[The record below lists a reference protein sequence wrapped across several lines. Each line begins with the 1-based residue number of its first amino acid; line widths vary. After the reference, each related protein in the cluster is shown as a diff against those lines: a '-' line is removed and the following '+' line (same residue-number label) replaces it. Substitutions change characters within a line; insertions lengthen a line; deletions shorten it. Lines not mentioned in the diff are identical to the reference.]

1 MIVNMKNELIDAK
14 KKGYAIPQFN
24 VNNLEWAKYILKTC
38 NLYRSPVIMGF
49 TESAIEY
56 MGGYHTASGLIY
68 DLVHDLHITVPV
80 SIHLD
85 HGTSVLSCKKAID
98 ACFTSVML
106 DASLKRIDTNI
117 DMTNEVIEY
126 ARKKRV
132 IVESEIGSIGKHD
145 ASDTKNASVT
155 GSIIFVKKTKVDL
168 LAPAVGNVHGI
179 YKEFPN
185 INVKL
190 IKEISENTK
199 MELMVQVFGYT
210 PIFAS
215 IRDIVKNYRK
225 TFNLKDTSKVNY
237 IKHENDLYPIV
248 NEKETVVY
256 NSKVLNAIDEIE
268 EYKKMNIKY
277 FVINSF
283 LIDDIKEVLKNFKTN
298 TKFNYQNQG
307 KGFLY
312 EETIYKVKK

>member
-98 ACFTSVML
+98 ASFTSVML

-126 ARKKRV
+126 ARGKRV

-145 ASDTKNASVT
+145 EGDTKNASVT

-190 IKEISENTK
+190 IKEISENTD
-199 MELMVQVFGYT
+199 LPLVLHG
-210 PIFAS
+210 AS
-215 IRDIVKNYRK
+215 GINNKTLRECIKNGIC
-225 TFNLKDTSKVNY
+225 KVN
-237 IKHENDLYPIV
+237 INTDLQVAWAKEVRKLLETDSSVYDPRKIISSG
-248 NEKETVVY
+248 EKAVV
-256 NSKVLNAIDEIE
+256 KV
-268 EYKKMNIKY
+268 
-277 FVINSF
+277 
-283 LIDDIKEVLKNFKTN
+283 IKEKL
-298 TKFNYQNQG
+298 
-307 KGFLY
+307 
-312 EETIYKVKK
+312 ETLNSINRY

>member
-85 HGTSVLSCKKAID
+85 HGTSVLSCKKAIE
-98 ACFTSVML
+98 ASFTSVMI

-126 ARKKRV
+126 ARGKRV

-145 ASDTKNASVT
+145 EGDTKNASVT

-190 IKEISENTK
+190 IKEISENTD
-199 MELMVQVFGYT
+199 LPLVLHG
-210 PIFAS
+210 AS
-215 IRDIVKNYRK
+215 GINNKTLRECIKNGIC
-225 TFNLKDTSKVNY
+225 KVN
-237 IKHENDLYPIV
+237 INTDLQVAWAKEVRKLLETDSSVYDPRKIISSG
-248 NEKETVVY
+248 EKAVV
-256 NSKVLNAIDEIE
+256 KV
-268 EYKKMNIKY
+268 
-277 FVINSF
+277 
-283 LIDDIKEVLKNFKTN
+283 IKEKL
-298 TKFNYQNQG
+298 
-307 KGFLY
+307 
-312 EETIYKVKK
+312 ETLNSINRY

>member
-98 ACFTSVML
+98 ASFTSVMI

-155 GSIIFVKKTKVDL
+155 GSIIFVKKKKVDL

-190 IKEISENTK
+190 IKEISENTD
-199 MELMVQVFGYT
+199 LPLVLHG
-210 PIFAS
+210 AS
-215 IRDIVKNYRK
+215 GINNKTLRECIKNGIC
-225 TFNLKDTSKVNY
+225 KVN
-237 IKHENDLYPIV
+237 INTDLQVAWAKEVRKLLETDSSVYDPRKIISSG
-248 NEKETVVY
+248 EKAVV
-256 NSKVLNAIDEIE
+256 KV
-268 EYKKMNIKY
+268 
-277 FVINSF
+277 
-283 LIDDIKEVLKNFKTN
+283 IKEKL
-298 TKFNYQNQG
+298 
-307 KGFLY
+307 
-312 EETIYKVKK
+312 ETLNSINRY

>member
-98 ACFTSVML
+98 ASFTSVML

-190 IKEISENTK
+190 IKEISENTD
-199 MELMVQVFGYT
+199 LPLVLHG
-210 PIFAS
+210 AS
-215 IRDIVKNYRK
+215 GINNKTLRECIKNGIC
-225 TFNLKDTSKVNY
+225 KVN
-237 IKHENDLYPIV
+237 INTDLQVAWAKELRKLLETDSSVYDPRKIISSG
-248 NEKETVVY
+248 EKAVV
-256 NSKVLNAIDEIE
+256 KV
-268 EYKKMNIKY
+268 
-277 FVINSF
+277 
-283 LIDDIKEVLKNFKTN
+283 IKEKL
-298 TKFNYQNQG
+298 
-307 KGFLY
+307 
-312 EETIYKVKK
+312 ETLNSINRY

>member
-1 MIVNMKNELIDAK
+1 MIVNMKNELIDAR

-98 ACFTSVML
+98 ASFTSVMI

-190 IKEISENTK
+190 IKEISENTD
-199 MELMVQVFGYT
+199 LPLVLHG
-210 PIFAS
+210 AS
-215 IRDIVKNYRK
+215 GINNKTLRECIKNGIC
-225 TFNLKDTSKVNY
+225 KVN
-237 IKHENDLYPIV
+237 INTDLQVAWAKEVRKLLETDSSVYDPRKIISSG
-248 NEKETVVY
+248 EKAVV
-256 NSKVLNAIDEIE
+256 KV
-268 EYKKMNIKY
+268 
-277 FVINSF
+277 
-283 LIDDIKEVLKNFKTN
+283 IKEKL
-298 TKFNYQNQG
+298 
-307 KGFLY
+307 
-312 EETIYKVKK
+312 ETLNSINRY

>member
-85 HGTSVLSCKKAID
+85 HGSSVLSCKKAID
-98 ACFTSVML
+98 ASFTSVMI

-126 ARKKRV
+126 ARGKRV

-145 ASDTKNASVT
+145 EGDTKNASVT

-190 IKEISENTK
+190 IKEISENTD
-199 MELMVQVFGYT
+199 LPLVLHG
-210 PIFAS
+210 AS
-215 IRDIVKNYRK
+215 GINNKTLRECIKNGIC
-225 TFNLKDTSKVNY
+225 KVN
-237 IKHENDLYPIV
+237 INTDLQVAWAKEVRKLLETDSSVYDPRKIISSG
-248 NEKETVVY
+248 EKAVV
-256 NSKVLNAIDEIE
+256 KV
-268 EYKKMNIKY
+268 
-277 FVINSF
+277 
-283 LIDDIKEVLKNFKTN
+283 IKEKL
-298 TKFNYQNQG
+298 
-307 KGFLY
+307 
-312 EETIYKVKK
+312 ETLNSINRY

>member
-49 TESAIEY
+49 TEGAIEY

-85 HGTSVLSCKKAID
+85 HGTSVLSCKKAIE
-98 ACFTSVML
+98 ASFTSVMI

-126 ARKKRV
+126 ARGKRV

-145 ASDTKNASVT
+145 EGDTKNASVT

-190 IKEISENTK
+190 IKEISENTD
-199 MELMVQVFGYT
+199 LPLVLHG
-210 PIFAS
+210 AS
-215 IRDIVKNYRK
+215 GINNKTLRECIKNGIC
-225 TFNLKDTSKVNY
+225 KVN
-237 IKHENDLYPIV
+237 INTDLQVAWAKEVRKLLETDSSVYDPRKIISSG
-248 NEKETVVY
+248 EKAVV
-256 NSKVLNAIDEIE
+256 KV
-268 EYKKMNIKY
+268 
-277 FVINSF
+277 
-283 LIDDIKEVLKNFKTN
+283 IKEKL
-298 TKFNYQNQG
+298 
-307 KGFLY
+307 
-312 EETIYKVKK
+312 ETLNSINRY

>member
-14 KKGYAIPQFN
+14 KKGYAKPQFN

-38 NLYRSPVIMGF
+38 NLYRSPVFMGF
-49 TESAIEY
+49 TENAIEY

-98 ACFTSVML
+98 ASFTSVML

-190 IKEISENTK
+190 IKEISENTD
-199 MELMVQVFGYT
+199 LPLVLHG
-210 PIFAS
+210 AS
-215 IRDIVKNYRK
+215 GINNKTLRECIKNGIC
-225 TFNLKDTSKVNY
+225 KVN
-237 IKHENDLYPIV
+237 INTDLQV
-248 NEKETVVY
+248 AWAKEVRKLLEKDSSVYDPRKIISSGEKAVV
-256 NSKVLNAIDEIE
+256 KV
-268 EYKKMNIKY
+268 
-277 FVINSF
+277 
-283 LIDDIKEVLKNFKTN
+283 IKEKL
-298 TKFNYQNQG
+298 
-307 KGFLY
+307 
-312 EETIYKVKK
+312 ETLNSINRY

>member
-98 ACFTSVML
+98 ASFTSVMI
-106 DASLKRIDTNI
+106 DASLKQIDTNI

-126 ARKKRV
+126 ARGKRV

-145 ASDTKNASVT
+145 EGDTKNASVT

-190 IKEISENTK
+190 IKEISENTD
-199 MELMVQVFGYT
+199 LPLVLHG
-210 PIFAS
+210 AS
-215 IRDIVKNYRK
+215 GINNKTLRECIKNGIC
-225 TFNLKDTSKVNY
+225 KVN
-237 IKHENDLYPIV
+237 INTDLQVAWAKEVRKLLETDSSVYDPRKIISSG
-248 NEKETVVY
+248 EKAVV
-256 NSKVLNAIDEIE
+256 KV
-268 EYKKMNIKY
+268 
-277 FVINSF
+277 
-283 LIDDIKEVLKNFKTN
+283 IKEKL
-298 TKFNYQNQG
+298 
-307 KGFLY
+307 
-312 EETIYKVKK
+312 ETLNSINRY

>member
-56 MGGYHTASGLIY
+56 MGGYHTASVLIY

-98 ACFTSVML
+98 ASFTSVMI

-190 IKEISENTK
+190 IKEISENTD
-199 MELMVQVFGYT
+199 LPLVLHG
-210 PIFAS
+210 AS
-215 IRDIVKNYRK
+215 GINNKTLRECIKNGIC
-225 TFNLKDTSKVNY
+225 KVN
-237 IKHENDLYPIV
+237 INTDLQVAWAKEVRKLLETDSSVYDPRKIISSG
-248 NEKETVVY
+248 EKAVV
-256 NSKVLNAIDEIE
+256 KV
-268 EYKKMNIKY
+268 
-277 FVINSF
+277 
-283 LIDDIKEVLKNFKTN
+283 IKEKL
-298 TKFNYQNQG
+298 
-307 KGFLY
+307 
-312 EETIYKVKK
+312 ETLNSINRY

>member
-24 VNNLEWAKYILKTC
+24 VNNLEWSKYILKTC

-98 ACFTSVML
+98 ASFTSVMI

-190 IKEISENTK
+190 IKEISENTD
-199 MELMVQVFGYT
+199 LPLVLHG
-210 PIFAS
+210 AS
-215 IRDIVKNYRK
+215 GINNKTLRECIKNGIC
-225 TFNLKDTSKVNY
+225 KVN
-237 IKHENDLYPIV
+237 INTDLQVAWAKEVRKLLETDSSVYDPRKIISSG
-248 NEKETVVY
+248 EKAVV
-256 NSKVLNAIDEIE
+256 KV
-268 EYKKMNIKY
+268 
-277 FVINSF
+277 
-283 LIDDIKEVLKNFKTN
+283 IKEKL
-298 TKFNYQNQG
+298 
-307 KGFLY
+307 
-312 EETIYKVKK
+312 ETLNSINRY

>member
-98 ACFTSVML
+98 ASFTSVMI

-145 ASDTKNASVT
+145 EGDTKNASVT

-190 IKEISENTK
+190 IKEISENTD
-199 MELMVQVFGYT
+199 LPLVLHG
-210 PIFAS
+210 AS
-215 IRDIVKNYRK
+215 GINNKTLRECIKNGIC
-225 TFNLKDTSKVNY
+225 KVN
-237 IKHENDLYPIV
+237 INTDLQVAWAKEVRKLLETDNSVYDPRKIISSG
-248 NEKETVVY
+248 EKAVV
-256 NSKVLNAIDEIE
+256 KV
-268 EYKKMNIKY
+268 
-277 FVINSF
+277 
-283 LIDDIKEVLKNFKTN
+283 IKEKL
-298 TKFNYQNQG
+298 
-307 KGFLY
+307 
-312 EETIYKVKK
+312 ETLNSINRY

>member
-49 TESAIEY
+49 TENAIEY

-98 ACFTSVML
+98 ASFTSVML

-190 IKEISENTK
+190 IKEISENTD
-199 MELMVQVFGYT
+199 LPLVLHG
-210 PIFAS
+210 AS
-215 IRDIVKNYRK
+215 GINNKTLRECIKNGIC
-225 TFNLKDTSKVNY
+225 KVN
-237 IKHENDLYPIV
+237 INTDLQVAWAKEVRKLLETDSSVYDPRKIISSG
-248 NEKETVVY
+248 EKAVV
-256 NSKVLNAIDEIE
+256 KV
-268 EYKKMNIKY
+268 
-277 FVINSF
+277 
-283 LIDDIKEVLKNFKTN
+283 IKEKL
-298 TKFNYQNQG
+298 
-307 KGFLY
+307 
-312 EETIYKVKK
+312 ETLNSINRY

>member
-98 ACFTSVML
+98 ASFTSVML
-106 DASLKRIDTNI
+106 DASLKQIDTNI

-126 ARKKRV
+126 AREKRV

-145 ASDTKNASVT
+145 VNDTKNASVT

-190 IKEISENTK
+190 IKEISENTD
-199 MELMVQVFGYT
+199 LPLVLHG
-210 PIFAS
+210 AS
-215 IRDIVKNYRK
+215 GINNKTLRECIKNGIC
-225 TFNLKDTSKVNY
+225 KVN
-237 IKHENDLYPIV
+237 INTDLQVAWAKEVRKLLETDSSVYDPRKIISSG
-248 NEKETVVY
+248 EKAVV
-256 NSKVLNAIDEIE
+256 KV
-268 EYKKMNIKY
+268 
-277 FVINSF
+277 
-283 LIDDIKEVLKNFKTN
+283 IKEKL
-298 TKFNYQNQG
+298 
-307 KGFLY
+307 
-312 EETIYKVKK
+312 ETLNSINRY

>member
-98 ACFTSVML
+98 ASFTSVML
-106 DASLKRIDTNI
+106 DASLKQIDTNI

-145 ASDTKNASVT
+145 DGDTKNASVT

-190 IKEISENTK
+190 IKEISENTD
-199 MELMVQVFGYT
+199 LPLVLHG
-210 PIFAS
+210 AS
-215 IRDIVKNYRK
+215 GINNKTLRECIKNGIC
-225 TFNLKDTSKVNY
+225 KVN
-237 IKHENDLYPIV
+237 INTDLQVAWAKEVRKLLETDSSVYDPRKIISSG
-248 NEKETVVY
+248 EKAVV
-256 NSKVLNAIDEIE
+256 KV
-268 EYKKMNIKY
+268 
-277 FVINSF
+277 
-283 LIDDIKEVLKNFKTN
+283 IKEKL
-298 TKFNYQNQG
+298 
-307 KGFLY
+307 
-312 EETIYKVKK
+312 ETLNSINRY

>member
-98 ACFTSVML
+98 ASFTSVML

-190 IKEISENTK
+190 IKEISENTD
-199 MELMVQVFGYT
+199 LPLVLHG
-210 PIFAS
+210 AS
-215 IRDIVKNYRK
+215 GINNKTLRECIKNGIC
-225 TFNLKDTSKVNY
+225 KVN
-237 IKHENDLYPIV
+237 INTDLQVAWAKEVRKLLEIDSSVYDPRKIISSG
-248 NEKETVVY
+248 EKAVV
-256 NSKVLNAIDEIE
+256 KV
-268 EYKKMNIKY
+268 
-277 FVINSF
+277 
-283 LIDDIKEVLKNFKTN
+283 IKEKL
-298 TKFNYQNQG
+298 
-307 KGFLY
+307 
-312 EETIYKVKK
+312 ETLNSINRY

>member
-106 DASLKRIDTNI
+106 DASLKQIDTNI

-190 IKEISENTK
+190 IKEISENTD
-199 MELMVQVFGYT
+199 LPLVLHG
-210 PIFAS
+210 AS
-215 IRDIVKNYRK
+215 GINNKTLRECIKNGIC
-225 TFNLKDTSKVNY
+225 KVN
-237 IKHENDLYPIV
+237 INTDLQVAWAKEVRKLLETDSSVYDPRKIISSG
-248 NEKETVVY
+248 EKAVV
-256 NSKVLNAIDEIE
+256 KV
-268 EYKKMNIKY
+268 
-277 FVINSF
+277 
-283 LIDDIKEVLKNFKTN
+283 IKEKL
-298 TKFNYQNQG
+298 
-307 KGFLY
+307 
-312 EETIYKVKK
+312 ETLNSINRY

>member
-98 ACFTSVML
+98 ASFTSVMI

-190 IKEISENTK
+190 IKEISENTD
-199 MELMVQVFGYT
+199 LPLVLHG
-210 PIFAS
+210 AS
-215 IRDIVKNYRK
+215 GINNKTLRECIKNGIC
-225 TFNLKDTSKVNY
+225 KVN
-237 IKHENDLYPIV
+237 INTDLQVAWAKEVRKLLETDSSIYDPRKIISSE
-248 NEKETVVY
+248 EKAVV
-256 NSKVLNAIDEIE
+256 KV
-268 EYKKMNIKY
+268 
-277 FVINSF
+277 
-283 LIDDIKEVLKNFKTN
+283 IKEKL
-298 TKFNYQNQG
+298 
-307 KGFLY
+307 
-312 EETIYKVKK
+312 ETLNSINRY

>member
-132 IVESEIGSIGKHD
+132 IVESEIGSIGKND

-190 IKEISENTK
+190 IKEISENTD
-199 MELMVQVFGYT
+199 LPLVLHG
-210 PIFAS
+210 AS
-215 IRDIVKNYRK
+215 GINNKTLRECIKNGIC
-225 TFNLKDTSKVNY
+225 KVN
-237 IKHENDLYPIV
+237 INTDLQVAWAKEVRKLLETDSSVYDPRKIISSG
-248 NEKETVVY
+248 EKAVV
-256 NSKVLNAIDEIE
+256 KV
-268 EYKKMNIKY
+268 
-277 FVINSF
+277 
-283 LIDDIKEVLKNFKTN
+283 IKEKL
-298 TKFNYQNQG
+298 
-307 KGFLY
+307 
-312 EETIYKVKK
+312 ETLNSINRY

>member
-1 MIVNMKNELIDAK
+1 MKNELIDAK

-24 VNNLEWAKYILKTC
+24 VNNLEWSKYILKTC

-106 DASLKRIDTNI
+106 DASLKQIDTNI

-190 IKEISENTK
+190 IKEISENTD
-199 MELMVQVFGYT
+199 LPLVLHG
-210 PIFAS
+210 AS
-215 IRDIVKNYRK
+215 GINNKTLRECIKNGIC
-225 TFNLKDTSKVNY
+225 KVN
-237 IKHENDLYPIV
+237 INTDLQVAWAKEVRKLLETDSSVYDPRKIISSG
-248 NEKETVVY
+248 EKAVV
-256 NSKVLNAIDEIE
+256 KV
-268 EYKKMNIKY
+268 
-277 FVINSF
+277 
-283 LIDDIKEVLKNFKTN
+283 IKEKL
-298 TKFNYQNQG
+298 
-307 KGFLY
+307 
-312 EETIYKVKK
+312 ETLNSINRY

>member
-49 TESAIEY
+49 TENAIEY

-98 ACFTSVML
+98 ASFTSVMI

-190 IKEISENTK
+190 IKEISENTD
-199 MELMVQVFGYT
+199 LPLVLHG
-210 PIFAS
+210 AS
-215 IRDIVKNYRK
+215 GINNKTLRECIKNGIC
-225 TFNLKDTSKVNY
+225 KVN
-237 IKHENDLYPIV
+237 INTDLQVAWAKEVRKLLETDSSVYDPRKIISSG
-248 NEKETVVY
+248 EKAVV
-256 NSKVLNAIDEIE
+256 KV
-268 EYKKMNIKY
+268 
-277 FVINSF
+277 
-283 LIDDIKEVLKNFKTN
+283 IKEKL
-298 TKFNYQNQG
+298 
-307 KGFLY
+307 
-312 EETIYKVKK
+312 ETLNSINRY

>member
-49 TESAIEY
+49 TESTIEY

-190 IKEISENTK
+190 IKEISENTD
-199 MELMVQVFGYT
+199 LPLVLHG
-210 PIFAS
+210 AS
-215 IRDIVKNYRK
+215 GINNKTLRECIKNGIC
-225 TFNLKDTSKVNY
+225 KVN
-237 IKHENDLYPIV
+237 INTDLQVAWAKEVRKLLEIDSSVYDPRKIISSG
-248 NEKETVVY
+248 EKAVV
-256 NSKVLNAIDEIE
+256 KV
-268 EYKKMNIKY
+268 
-277 FVINSF
+277 
-283 LIDDIKEVLKNFKTN
+283 IKEKL
-298 TKFNYQNQG
+298 
-307 KGFLY
+307 
-312 EETIYKVKK
+312 ETLNSINRY

>member
-98 ACFTSVML
+98 ASFTSVML
-106 DASLKRIDTNI
+106 DASLKQIDTNI

-190 IKEISENTK
+190 IKEISENTD
-199 MELMVQVFGYT
+199 LPLVLHG
-210 PIFAS
+210 AS
-215 IRDIVKNYRK
+215 GINNKTLRECIKNGIC
-225 TFNLKDTSKVNY
+225 KVN
-237 IKHENDLYPIV
+237 INTDLQVAWAKEVRKLLETDSSVYDPRKIISSG
-248 NEKETVVY
+248 EKAVV
-256 NSKVLNAIDEIE
+256 KV
-268 EYKKMNIKY
+268 
-277 FVINSF
+277 
-283 LIDDIKEVLKNFKTN
+283 IKEKL
-298 TKFNYQNQG
+298 
-307 KGFLY
+307 
-312 EETIYKVKK
+312 ETLNSINRY

>member
-98 ACFTSVML
+98 ASFTSVML

-126 ARKKRV
+126 AKKKRV

-190 IKEISENTK
+190 IKEISENTD
-199 MELMVQVFGYT
+199 LPLVLHG
-210 PIFAS
+210 AS
-215 IRDIVKNYRK
+215 GINNKTLRECIKNGIC
-225 TFNLKDTSKVNY
+225 KVN
-237 IKHENDLYPIV
+237 INTDLQVAWAKEVRKLLETDSSVYDPRKIISSG
-248 NEKETVVY
+248 EKAVV
-256 NSKVLNAIDEIE
+256 KV
-268 EYKKMNIKY
+268 
-277 FVINSF
+277 
-283 LIDDIKEVLKNFKTN
+283 IKEKL
-298 TKFNYQNQG
+298 
-307 KGFLY
+307 
-312 EETIYKVKK
+312 ETLNSINRY

>member
-98 ACFTSVML
+98 ASFTSVML
-106 DASLKRIDTNI
+106 DASLKQIDTNI

-190 IKEISENTK
+190 IKEISENTD
-199 MELMVQVFGYT
+199 LPLVLHG
-210 PIFAS
+210 AS
-215 IRDIVKNYRK
+215 GINNKTLRECIKNGIC
-225 TFNLKDTSKVNY
+225 KVN
-237 IKHENDLYPIV
+237 INTDLQVAWAKEVRKLLEIDSSVYDPRKIISSG
-248 NEKETVVY
+248 EKAVV
-256 NSKVLNAIDEIE
+256 KV
-268 EYKKMNIKY
+268 
-277 FVINSF
+277 
-283 LIDDIKEVLKNFKTN
+283 IKEKL
-298 TKFNYQNQG
+298 
-307 KGFLY
+307 
-312 EETIYKVKK
+312 ETLNSINRY

>member
-98 ACFTSVML
+98 ASFTSVML
-106 DASLKRIDTNI
+106 DASLKQIDTNI

-126 ARKKRV
+126 AKGKRV

-190 IKEISENTK
+190 IKEISENTD
-199 MELMVQVFGYT
+199 LPLVLHG
-210 PIFAS
+210 AS
-215 IRDIVKNYRK
+215 GINNKTLRECIKNGIC
-225 TFNLKDTSKVNY
+225 KVN
-237 IKHENDLYPIV
+237 INTDLQVAWAKEVRKLLETDSNVYDPRKIISSG
-248 NEKETVVY
+248 EKAVV
-256 NSKVLNAIDEIE
+256 KV
-268 EYKKMNIKY
+268 
-277 FVINSF
+277 
-283 LIDDIKEVLKNFKTN
+283 IKEKL
-298 TKFNYQNQG
+298 
-307 KGFLY
+307 
-312 EETIYKVKK
+312 ETLNSINRY

>member
-98 ACFTSVML
+98 ASFTSVML

-190 IKEISENTK
+190 IKEISENTD
-199 MELMVQVFGYT
+199 LPLVLHG
-210 PIFAS
+210 AS
-215 IRDIVKNYRK
+215 GINNKTLRECIKNGIC
-225 TFNLKDTSKVNY
+225 KVN
-237 IKHENDLYPIV
+237 INTDLQVAWAKEVRKLLETDSSVYDPRKIISSG
-248 NEKETVVY
+248 EKAVV
-256 NSKVLNAIDEIE
+256 KV
-268 EYKKMNIKY
+268 
-277 FVINSF
+277 
-283 LIDDIKEVLKNFKTN
+283 IKEKL
-298 TKFNYQNQG
+298 
-307 KGFLY
+307 
-312 EETIYKVKK
+312 ETLNSINRY

>member
-98 ACFTSVML
+98 ASFTSVMI

-190 IKEISENTK
+190 IKEISENTD
-199 MELMVQVFGYT
+199 LPLVLHG
-210 PIFAS
+210 AS
-215 IRDIVKNYRK
+215 GINNKTLRECIKNGIC
-225 TFNLKDTSKVNY
+225 KVN
-237 IKHENDLYPIV
+237 INTDLQV
-248 NEKETVVY
+248 
-256 NSKVLNAIDEIE
+256 ACQ
-268 EYKKMNIKY
+268 KK
-277 FVINSF
+277 
-283 LIDDIKEVLKNFKTN
+283 
-298 TKFNYQNQG
+298 
-307 KGFLY
+307 
-312 EETIYKVKK
+312 

>member
-98 ACFTSVML
+98 ASFTSVMI

-126 ARKKRV
+126 ARGKRV

-145 ASDTKNASVT
+145 EGDTKNASVT

-190 IKEISENTK
+190 IKEISENTD
-199 MELMVQVFGYT
+199 LPLVLHG
-210 PIFAS
+210 AS
-215 IRDIVKNYRK
+215 GINNKTLRECIKNGIC
-225 TFNLKDTSKVNY
+225 KVN
-237 IKHENDLYPIV
+237 INTDLQVAWAKEVRKLLETDSSVYDPRKIISSG
-248 NEKETVVY
+248 EKAVV
-256 NSKVLNAIDEIE
+256 KV
-268 EYKKMNIKY
+268 
-277 FVINSF
+277 
-283 LIDDIKEVLKNFKTN
+283 IKEKL
-298 TKFNYQNQG
+298 
-307 KGFLY
+307 
-312 EETIYKVKK
+312 ETLNSINRY

>member
-98 ACFTSVML
+98 ASFTSVMI

-126 ARKKRV
+126 ARGKRV
-132 IVESEIGSIGKHD
+132 IVESEIGLIGKHD
-145 ASDTKNASVT
+145 EGDTKNASVT

-190 IKEISENTK
+190 IKEISENTD
-199 MELMVQVFGYT
+199 LPLVLHG
-210 PIFAS
+210 AS
-215 IRDIVKNYRK
+215 GINNKTLRECIKNGIC
-225 TFNLKDTSKVNY
+225 KVN
-237 IKHENDLYPIV
+237 INTDLQVAWAKEVRKLLETDSSVYDPRKIISSG
-248 NEKETVVY
+248 EKAVV
-256 NSKVLNAIDEIE
+256 KV
-268 EYKKMNIKY
+268 
-277 FVINSF
+277 
-283 LIDDIKEVLKNFKTN
+283 IKEKL
-298 TKFNYQNQG
+298 
-307 KGFLY
+307 
-312 EETIYKVKK
+312 ETLNSINRY

>member
-98 ACFTSVML
+98 ASFTSVMI

-117 DMTNEVIEY
+117 DMTNEVIVY
-126 ARKKRV
+126 ARGKRV

-145 ASDTKNASVT
+145 EGDTKNASVT

-190 IKEISENTK
+190 IKEISENTD
-199 MELMVQVFGYT
+199 LPLVLHG
-210 PIFAS
+210 AS
-215 IRDIVKNYRK
+215 GINNKTLRECIKNGIC
-225 TFNLKDTSKVNY
+225 KVN
-237 IKHENDLYPIV
+237 INTDLQVAWAKEVRKLLETDSSVYDPRKIISSG
-248 NEKETVVY
+248 EKAVV
-256 NSKVLNAIDEIE
+256 KV
-268 EYKKMNIKY
+268 
-277 FVINSF
+277 
-283 LIDDIKEVLKNFKTN
+283 IKEKL
-298 TKFNYQNQG
+298 
-307 KGFLY
+307 
-312 EETIYKVKK
+312 ETLNSINRY

>member
-98 ACFTSVML
+98 ASFTSVMI

-179 YKEFPN
+179 
-185 INVKL
+185 
-190 IKEISENTK
+190 
-199 MELMVQVFGYT
+199 
-210 PIFAS
+210 
-215 IRDIVKNYRK
+215 
-225 TFNLKDTSKVNY
+225 
-237 IKHENDLYPIV
+237 
-248 NEKETVVY
+248 
-256 NSKVLNAIDEIE
+256 
-268 EYKKMNIKY
+268 
-277 FVINSF
+277 
-283 LIDDIKEVLKNFKTN
+283 
-298 TKFNYQNQG
+298 
-307 KGFLY
+307 
-312 EETIYKVKK
+312 

>member
-98 ACFTSVML
+98 ASFTSVMI

-145 ASDTKNASVT
+145 EGDTKNASVT

-190 IKEISENTK
+190 IKEISENTD
-199 MELMVQVFGYT
+199 LPLVLHG
-210 PIFAS
+210 AS
-215 IRDIVKNYRK
+215 GINNKTLRECIKNGIC
-225 TFNLKDTSKVNY
+225 KVN
-237 IKHENDLYPIV
+237 INTDLQVAWAKEVRKLLETDSSVYDPRKIISSG
-248 NEKETVVY
+248 EKAVV
-256 NSKVLNAIDEIE
+256 KV
-268 EYKKMNIKY
+268 
-277 FVINSF
+277 
-283 LIDDIKEVLKNFKTN
+283 IKEKL
-298 TKFNYQNQG
+298 
-307 KGFLY
+307 
-312 EETIYKVKK
+312 ETLNSINRY

>member
-190 IKEISENTK
+190 IKEISENTD
-199 MELMVQVFGYT
+199 LPLVLHG
-210 PIFAS
+210 AS
-215 IRDIVKNYRK
+215 GINNKTLRECIKNGIC
-225 TFNLKDTSKVNY
+225 KVN
-237 IKHENDLYPIV
+237 INTDLQVAWAKEVRKLLETDSSVYDPRKIISSG
-248 NEKETVVY
+248 EKAVV
-256 NSKVLNAIDEIE
+256 KV
-268 EYKKMNIKY
+268 
-277 FVINSF
+277 
-283 LIDDIKEVLKNFKTN
+283 IKEKL
-298 TKFNYQNQG
+298 
-307 KGFLY
+307 
-312 EETIYKVKK
+312 ETLNSINRY

>member
-1 MIVNMKNELIDAK
+1 MIVNMRNELIDAK

-56 MGGYHTASGLIY
+56 MSGYHTASGLIY

-98 ACFTSVML
+98 ASFTSVMI

-126 ARKKRV
+126 ARGKRV

-145 ASDTKNASVT
+145 EGDTKNASVT

-190 IKEISENTK
+190 IKEISENTD
-199 MELMVQVFGYT
+199 LPLVLHG
-210 PIFAS
+210 AS
-215 IRDIVKNYRK
+215 GINNKTLRECIKNGIC
-225 TFNLKDTSKVNY
+225 KVN
-237 IKHENDLYPIV
+237 INTDLQVAWAKEVRKLLETDSSVYDPRKIISSG
-248 NEKETVVY
+248 EKAVV
-256 NSKVLNAIDEIE
+256 KV
-268 EYKKMNIKY
+268 
-277 FVINSF
+277 
-283 LIDDIKEVLKNFKTN
+283 IKEKL
-298 TKFNYQNQG
+298 
-307 KGFLY
+307 
-312 EETIYKVKK
+312 ETLNSINRY

>member
-1 MIVNMKNELIDAK
+1 MKNELIDAK

-168 LAPAVGNVHGI
+168 LAPAVGNVHWI

-190 IKEISENTK
+190 IKEISENTD
-199 MELMVQVFGYT
+199 LPLVLHG
-210 PIFAS
+210 AS
-215 IRDIVKNYRK
+215 GINNKTLRECIKNGIC
-225 TFNLKDTSKVNY
+225 KVN
-237 IKHENDLYPIV
+237 INTDLQV
-248 NEKETVVY
+248 AWAKEVRKLLETDSSVY
-256 NSKVLNAIDEIE
+256 DPRKI
-268 EYKKMNIKY
+268 
-277 FVINSF
+277 
-283 LIDDIKEVLKNFKTN
+283 IKEKL
-298 TKFNYQNQG
+298 
-307 KGFLY
+307 
-312 EETIYKVKK
+312 ETLNSINRY